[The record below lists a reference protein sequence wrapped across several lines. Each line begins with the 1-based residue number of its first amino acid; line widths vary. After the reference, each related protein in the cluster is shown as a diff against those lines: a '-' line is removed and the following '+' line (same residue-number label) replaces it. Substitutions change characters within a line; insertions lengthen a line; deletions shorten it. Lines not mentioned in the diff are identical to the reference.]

1 MFRGLVFAERQM
13 PAQLQFLA
21 FPNLSNQALTGTWR
35 FDRCNTS
42 MLDKDVAS
50 SAEGPDCLMQARPTP
65 GLSLTASKQ
74 KQLIM
79 TSVNVF
85 YEMYNFQ
92 TRAAFAILLSPFV
105 TFGRALR
112 ELHSCT
118 LKGAKGS
125 CQKLLS

>member
-1 MFRGLVFAERQM
+1 MFRGLVFAERQT

-85 YEMYNFQ
+85 YEMY
-92 TRAAFAILLSPFV
+92 AIFTVVRIYYPESVRCSSLVDDSDFPLGFSFDPSRIFVSP
-105 TFGRALR
+105 
-112 ELHSCT
+112 S
-118 LKGAKGS
+118 
-125 CQKLLS
+125 